1 MKLQRTLQWILSA
14 IAAASILFPL
24 GYLFCQ
30 PYPSDIGE
38 VIFFVFLCGAS
49 LSPIVVFWVLSI
61 IIKSLVGRYI
71 LLVVALIA
79 FGLGG
84 FVYNDISAIQKDALN
99 GLVFV
104 FLPMWQNVGLGLIFG
119 IILLIE
125 HLRKKRNTVPPK
137 I

>member
-1 MKLQRTLQWILSA
+1 MKTQRILQWILSA

-38 VIFFVFLCGAS
+38 VIFFMFLCGVA
-49 LSPIVVFWVLSI
+49 LSPVVVFWILSI
-61 IIKSLVGRYI
+61 IIKSLYGRYI
-71 LLVVALIA
+71 LLAAAVIA
-79 FGLGG
+79 FGFGR

-99 GLVFV
+99 GLVFF
-104 FLPMWQNVGLGLIFG
+104 FLPIWQNIGLGLVFG
-119 IILLIE
+119 IILLVE
-125 HLRKKRNTVPPK
+125 HLGKKRDAIPPK

>member
-1 MKLQRTLQWILSA
+1 MKTQRILQWILSA

-38 VIFFVFLCGAS
+38 VIFFMFLCGVA
-49 LSPIVVFWVLSI
+49 LSPIVVWLALSRCV
-61 IIKSLVGRYI
+61 KSLTGQYI
-71 LLVVALIA
+71 LFAVAVVA
-79 FGLGG
+79 FGFGG

-99 GLVFV
+99 GLVFF
-104 FLPMWQNVGLGLIFG
+104 FLPIWQNIGLGLVFG
-119 IILLIE
+119 IILLVE
-125 HLRKKRNTVPPK
+125 HLRKKRDAIPPK